1 MGNNRRNLTE
11 EDYEKII
18 TSKLIFNKTVPA
30 ISEEMGI
37 SETSVTVVGMI
48 FGVCQKKDWPRA
60 VDMIENKS
68 GYPLSVFEWACKRL
82 SIEMPR
88 TLKDANDRKNEKAR
102 QEYQAKQ
109 AKKAAAEK
117 EEVKPKQ
124 NDSLYYIKIL
134 EALNRQ
140 NELLLQLIDTVIPKY
155 VQDMKDNNNANADML
170 HNTLKEIGD
179 ACEGVKINT
188 RKRGL

>member
-1 MGNNRRNLTE
+1 MDKIRKPLTE

-18 TSKLIFNKTVPA
+18 TSKLIFNKTISA
-30 ISEEMGI
+30 IAEEMGI
-37 SETSVTVVGMI
+37 GETSVSVVGMI

-68 GYPLSVFEWACKRL
+68 GYPISVFAWACKRL
-82 SIEMPR
+82 GIEMPR
-88 TLKDANDRKNEKAR
+88 ALKDANDRKNEKAR

-109 AKKAAAEK
+109 AKKAAAEE
-117 EEVKPKQ
+117 EEVKPQQ

-134 EALNRQ
+134 EALNSQ

-170 HNTLKEIGD
+170 HNALKEIGD